1 MMKRLVLAILAL
13 AAIFALGKDLK
24 AEVQNV
30 RLGGDIRTRFY
41 YTKNLY
47 DLSSDGE
54 DDDFYI
60 RQLSRVSAEADLT
73 DNVWAVA
80 TVEADGVWGQSVA
93 RKEVEVVDVNGVPK
107 TLSRWV
113 KEDNVWDVDIAEAY
127 LQISEVFYSP
137 LTFKFGRQYLQ
148 YGRGFLISSRDWRYK
163 FDAVRGI
170 LDFFPWTIDLLY
182 SRLTESDEIAT
193 GGWGKA
199 ADDEDLF
206 GVNFNY
212 QEDLWS
218 LEGYVFGIRD
228 AINDEELVTLG
239 EPKDAPVTVGLRADA
254 SPVEALDLWG
264 EFSYQLGSYQAPGME
279 DAADI
284 RAFGFDLGMVYVFDV
299 TWEPAIALSYTFGSG
314 DDGSDL
320 DQVKSFN
327 PLFNNT
333 YYGYAYEP
341 RLSNIG
347 IVNGQLSMVPSE
359 DFTLILDLF
368 LYMQSEE
375 AAMAMGDPGKDKGG
389 VMWPTNG
396 DDKDLGMELDA
407 IAEYDYSEDFSTQL
421 VFAWFKP
428 GDAYK
433 DEVLN
438 PDPDD
443 VFEIRAELLVSF

>member
-13 AAIFALGKDLK
+13 AAIFALGRDLK

-47 DLSSDGE
+47 DLTSDAD

-80 TVEADGVWGQSVA
+80 TVEADGVWGQYVA
-93 RKEVEVVDVNGVPK
+93 HKETVTDSSGAVIGD
-107 TLSRWV
+107 RWV
-113 KEDNVWDVDIAEAY
+113 KEDNEWDVDIAEAY
-127 LQISEVFYSP
+127 LQISEIFYSP
-137 LTFKFGRQYLQ
+137 LTIKFGRQYLQ
-148 YGRGFLISSRDWRYK
+148 YGRGFLISSRDWRYR
-163 FDAVRGI
+163 FDAVRAI
-170 LDFFPWTIDLLY
+170 FDFFPWTIDLLY
-182 SRLTESDEIAT
+182 SRLTESDQAIT
-193 GGWGKA
+193 GGWGKG

-228 AINDEELVTLG
+228 AINDEDLVGG
-239 EPKDAPVTVGLRADA
+239 EDKDAPVAVGIRADA

-264 EFSYQLGSYQAPGME
+264 EFCYELGSYQVAGSDE
-279 DAADI
+279 DADI
-284 RAFGFDLGMVYVFDV
+284 KAFGFDLGAVYVFDV
-299 TWEPAIALSYTFGSG
+299 TWEPALALSYTFGSG
-314 DDGSDL
+314 DDGD
-320 DQVKSFN
+320 DADDYKFFN

-333 YYGYAYEP
+333 YYGYAYSP
-341 RLSNIG
+341 LVSNIG
-347 IVNGQLSMVPSE
+347 ILNGQLSMVPSE

-368 LYMQSEE
+368 YYMQNEE
-375 AAMAMGDPGKDKGG
+375 TVMSMGDPGKDKGG
-389 VMWPTNG
+389 VMWPTDGEDN
-396 DDKDLGMELDA
+396 DLGMELDA
-407 IAEYDYSEDFSTQL
+407 IAEYDYSEDLSTQL
-421 VFAWFKP
+421 VFGWFKP

-433 DEVLN
+433 TDLL
-438 PDPDD
+438 DPDD